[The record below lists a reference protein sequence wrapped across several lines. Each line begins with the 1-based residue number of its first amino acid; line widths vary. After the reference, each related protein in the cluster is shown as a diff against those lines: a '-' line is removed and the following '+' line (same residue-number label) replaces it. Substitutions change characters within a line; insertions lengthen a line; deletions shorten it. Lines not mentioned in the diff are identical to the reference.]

1 MSENLPAIFKE
12 GFDRYFSKINYFYG
26 VDLINMLDNNK
37 KLIMKQ
43 VDEAKSSFD
52 KMIEEMRA
60 LASSKMK
67 GIFSKKASIEDKA

>member
-1 MSENLPAIFKE
+1 
-12 GFDRYFSKINYFYG
+12 
-26 VDLINMLDNNK
+26 MLDNNK

-67 GIFSKKASIEDKA
+67 GIFSKKASIENEA